1 MRKLLSYILVAG
13 LCTPAFVLAA
23 SPRAEAKSKK
33 PKVLQVQTDTAPTPT
48 NPSTEIPG
56 EPQKSD
62 LTLVAPVAV
71 AQMGPEL
78 ALQIYERRTAWQAAS
93 LASYSANTVYE
104 AELPDQSQKGRYELQ
119 RTYSAPHTLKFKA
132 VNFTGDGFVKSNVIH
147 RLLQSEVD
155 HVEKEQGPDTAI
167 TSRNYKFN
175 YKGVKEI
182 DGRQVHVFEAKPREK
197 RVGLFKGKIYID
209 TLTGSL
215 RRAEGQAV
223 KSPSFFVKK
232 IEFTTD
238 YADFGTFTFPVKLH
252 STAKTRLVGRAV
264 VDVSISEY
272 QPQAVSVEA
281 AGPVVPAPP
290 PGVNQ
295 P

>member
-1 MRKLLSYILVAG
+1 MKRHLSYILVAG
-13 LCTPAFVLAA
+13 LLTPAFVLGA

-33 PKVLQVQTDTAPTPT
+33 PKVLQVQTDTAPPPSSPPAELPT
-48 NPSTEIPG
+48 
-56 EPQKSD
+56 EPTKAD
-62 LTLVAPVAV
+62 LALVAPVAV
-71 AQMGPEL
+71 AQMGQEL
-78 ALQIYERRTAWQAAS
+78 ALEIYQRRAAWQSAS
-93 LASYSANTVYE
+93 LASYSASSVIE

-132 VNFTGDGFVKSNVIH
+132 VSFTGDGFVKTNVIH
-147 RLLQSEVD
+147 RLMQSEVD

-182 DGRQVHVFEAKPREK
+182 AGRQVHVFEAKPREK

-209 TLTGSL
+209 MLTGSL

-223 KSPSFFVKK
+223 KSPSFFIKK

-238 YADFGTFTFPVKLH
+238 YADFGAFTFPVRLH

-272 QPQAVSVEA
+272 QPQAISVES
-281 AGPVVPAPP
+281 AGPAVLAPP
-290 PGVNQ
+290 PGVN
-295 P
+295 

>member
-1 MRKLLSYILVAG
+1 MKRLVSYILLAG
-13 LCTPAFVLAA
+13 FWAPLLLTAA
-23 SPRAEAKSKK
+23 SPRAEAKAKK
-33 PKVLQVQTDTAPTPT
+33 PKVLQVQTDTQTPPASPSAELPTAPP
-48 NPSTEIPG
+48 N
-56 EPQKSD
+56 SD
-62 LTLVAPVAV
+62 LTLVAPVAL

-78 ALQIYERRTAWQAAS
+78 ALEIYQHRAAWQSAS
-93 LASYSANTVYE
+93 LASYSASTVIE
-104 AELPDQSQKGRYELQ
+104 AELPDQSQKGHYELL

-132 VNFTGDGFVKSNVIH
+132 VSFTGDGFVKTNVIH
-147 RLLQSEVD
+147 RLMQSEVD
-155 HVEKEQGPDTAI
+155 HVEKEEGPDTAI

-182 DGRQVHVFEAKPREK
+182 EGRQVHVFDAKPRQK
-197 RVGLFKGKIYID
+197 RVGLFKGRIYID

-223 KSPSFFVKK
+223 KSPSFFVNK

-238 YADFGTFTFPVKLH
+238 YADFGSFTFPVRLH

-272 QPQAVSVEA
+272 QPQAISVES
-281 AGPVVPAPP
+281 AGPAVLVPP
-290 PGVNQ
+290 PGVN
-295 P
+295 

>member
-1 MRKLLSYILVAG
+1 MLMAG
-13 LCTPAFVLAA
+13 FLTPAVALGA
-23 SPRAEAKSKK
+23 SPRGEAKSKK
-33 PKVLQVQTDTAPTPT
+33 PKVLQVQTETAPTPT
-48 NPSTEIPG
+48 ATTPPAELPA
-56 EPQKSD
+56 EPAKSD
-62 LTLVAPVAV
+62 LALVAPVAV

-78 ALQIYERRTAWQAAS
+78 ALEIYQRRAVWQSVS
-93 LASYSANTVYE
+93 LASYSASTVIE

-132 VNFTGDGFVKSNVIH
+132 VNFTGDGFVKTNVIH
-147 RLLQSEVD
+147 RLMQSEVD

-182 DGRQVHVFEAKPREK
+182 GGRQVHVFEVKPREK

-209 TLTGSL
+209 SLTGSL

-232 IEFTTD
+232 IEFSTD
-238 YADFGTFTFPVKLH
+238 YADFGAFTFPVRLH

-272 QPQAVSVEA
+272 QPQAISVEA
-281 AGPVVPAPP
+281 AGPAVLLPP
-290 PGVNQ
+290 PGVN
-295 P
+295 

>member
-1 MRKLLSYILVAG
+1 MKRRLSYIL
-13 LCTPAFVLAA
+13 LAA
-23 SPRAEAKSKK
+23 FFAPWALGAAPRAEAKSKK
-33 PKVLQVQTDTAPTPT
+33 PPVLQVQTDTQAQPAA
-48 NPSTEIPG
+48 NPPADIPV
-56 EPQKSD
+56 EAAKSD

-104 AELPDQSQKGRYELQ
+104 AELPDQAQKGRYELQ

-132 VNFTGDGFVKSNVIH
+132 VNFTGDGFVKTNVIH

-155 HVEKEQGPDTAI
+155 HVEKEEGPDTAI
-167 TSRNYKFN
+167 TSRNYKFS

-182 DGRQVHVFEAKPREK
+182 EGRQVHVFEAKPREK

-209 TLTGSL
+209 MLTGSL

-223 KSPSFFVKK
+223 KSPSFFIKK

-238 YADFGTFTFPVKLH
+238 YADFGGFTFPVRLH
-252 STAKTRLVGRAV
+252 SAAKTRLVGRAV

-281 AGPVVPAPP
+281 AGPAVPAPP
-290 PGVNQ
+290 PGVN
-295 P
+295 